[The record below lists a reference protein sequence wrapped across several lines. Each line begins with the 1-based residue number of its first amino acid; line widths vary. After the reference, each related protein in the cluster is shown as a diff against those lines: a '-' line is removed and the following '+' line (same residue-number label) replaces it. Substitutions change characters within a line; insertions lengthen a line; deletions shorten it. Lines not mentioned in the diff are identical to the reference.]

1 MRWIHLADQAGRSVE
16 FVECSTCA
24 AIVASD
30 ALERHREWHGEAPP
44 VVVDVKLDD
53 SPEGR
58 EALVKAIRQA
68 VRRTGGGD
76 AQRALGSGS

>member
-30 ALERHREWHGEAPP
+30 ALERHREWHGE
-44 VVVDVKLDD
+44 VDVKLDD